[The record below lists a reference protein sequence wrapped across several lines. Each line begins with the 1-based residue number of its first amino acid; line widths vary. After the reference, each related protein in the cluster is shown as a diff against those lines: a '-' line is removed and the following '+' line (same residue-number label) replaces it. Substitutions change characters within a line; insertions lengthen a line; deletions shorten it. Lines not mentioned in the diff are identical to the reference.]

1 MDISNKALIK
11 DKCYINGNWIDSNNK
26 DIMTFG
32 DNLDVPAFMRNK
44 NS

>member
-26 DIMTFG
+26 DII
-32 DNLDVPAFMRNK
+32 AK
-44 NS
+44 NETTRKRAKSKANY